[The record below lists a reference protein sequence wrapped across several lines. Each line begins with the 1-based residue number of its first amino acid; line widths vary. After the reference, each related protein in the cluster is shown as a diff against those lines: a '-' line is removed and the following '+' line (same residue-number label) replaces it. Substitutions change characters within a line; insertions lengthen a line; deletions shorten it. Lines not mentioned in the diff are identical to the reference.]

1 MSKFG
6 IIYVGYQCA
15 DLLKRSL
22 EPWIEVHETQ
32 LGGHEW
38 LICAVSMP
46 FEGFPKW
53 EHDDGTHQLLRDH
66 AYGLE
71 SLLTSHDP
79 YKETVARGAALKR
92 LVEQGCTYVWQVD
105 SDEFY
110 TVDQIAAITRFVE
123 ARSHVDWFRL
133 SFKNLVFTSDQY
145 LADPFTPPRIHK
157 THNAGGY
164 VAAGFH
170 QDNNVYYERPWNQ
183 ERVLD
188 TQLPSVLV
196 PKSVAFIAH
205 ETWLN
210 NDRSR
215 RKVAYQQAR
224 GWNCSFAWDDA
235 QGGLIFNPNLPEP
248 EIVQE

>member
-1 MSKFG
+1 VKIG
-6 IIYVGYQCA
+6 VIYVGYQCA
-15 DLLKRSL
+15 DMLERSL
-22 EPWIEVHETQ
+22 ETWVEAREKQ

-38 LICAVSMP
+38 VICAVSVP
-46 FEGFPKW
+46 FTGFDAG
-53 EHDDGTHQLLRDH
+53 EYDETRFQLCIHR
-66 AYGLE
+66 
-71 SLLTSHDP
+71 LTGSVDNLIAQDEP
-79 YKETVARGAALKR
+79 IAETEARGAALKW
-92 LVEQGCTYVWQVD
+92 LEGQGCRYTWQAD
-105 SDEFY
+105 ADEFY

-123 ARSHVDWFRL
+123 ARPHVDWFRL
-133 SFKNLVFTSDQY
+133 SFKNLVFTPDQY
-145 LADPFTPPRIHK
+145 LAEPFTPPRIHK
-157 THNAGGY
+157 VHNCGGY